1 MLVDPDP
8 DEIYTKRKG
17 RSSSAVPNDH
27 VSPVTSSVKYPSD
40 GWGKSLER
48 MPCFTRAE
56 MNQHV
61 ANSGTRIANAEHHLI
76 PTNLKKVKT
85 FLKDEYLKEI
95 EANSDQR
102 YFYLKAKYYHSFRKS
117 EAPHDLRFTMF
128 IVSGQVIHANCSSK
142 AGKVRYCNHVL
153 ALMFKACKFSLFDSK
168 STEDLCQEDDEQP
181 DLACISQLQKW
192 HKKGHGDKISAQ
204 PIMEVT
210 ISKTKLDDS
219 KTREGVKCLLYDARS
234 NPVHDVQAEM
244 NLKNALQ
251 NINPQNNGFI
261 SYGKR

>member
-8 DEIYTKRKG
+8 DEIYTKRKA
-17 RSSSAVPNDH
+17 RFSSAVPNDH

-61 ANSGTRIANAEHHLI
+61 ANSGKRVANAEHHSI
-76 PTNLKKVKT
+76 PTTLKKAKT

-102 YFYLKAKYYHSFRKS
+102 YFYLKAKCYHSFRKS
-117 EAPHDLRFTMF
+117 EAPHDLRFTMC
-128 IVSGQVIHANCSSK
+128 IVSGQVIHATCSCK
-142 AGKVRYCNHVL
+142 AGKVGYCNHNP

-168 STEDLCQEDDEQP
+168 STEDFCQEDDEQP
-181 DLACISQLQKW
+181 DLACTSQLQKW
-192 HKKGHGDKISAQ
+192 HKKGRGDKISAQ
-204 PIMEVT
+204 PVMEVT

-219 KTREGVKCLLYDARS
+219 KTRGVKCLLYDARS
-234 NPVHDVQAEM
+234 NPAHDVQAEM
-244 NLKNALQ
+244 NL
-251 NINPQNNGFI
+251 
-261 SYGKR
+261 

>member
-1 MLVDPDP
+1 MKFTRR
-8 DEIYTKRKG
+8 ERQG
-17 RSSSAVPNDH
+17 FSSAVPNDH

-40 GWGKSLER
+40 GWGKLLER

-95 EANSDQR
+95 EANSNQR
-102 YFYLKAKYYHSFRKS
+102 YFYLKAKCYHSFRKS
-117 EAPHDLRFTMF
+117 EAPHDLRFTMC

-142 AGKVRYCNHVL
+142 AGKVGYCNHVL

-181 DLACISQLQKW
+181 DLACTSQLQK
-192 HKKGHGDKISAQ
+192 
-204 PIMEVT
+204 
-210 ISKTKLDDS
+210 
-219 KTREGVKCLLYDARS
+219 
-234 NPVHDVQAEM
+234 
-244 NLKNALQ
+244 
-251 NINPQNNGFI
+251 
-261 SYGKR
+261 